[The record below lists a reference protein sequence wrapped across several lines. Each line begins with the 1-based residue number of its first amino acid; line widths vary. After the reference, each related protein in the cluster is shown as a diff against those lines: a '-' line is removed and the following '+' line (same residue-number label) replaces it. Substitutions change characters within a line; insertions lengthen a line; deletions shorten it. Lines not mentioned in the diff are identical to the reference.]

1 MKIFK
6 YHFLN
11 RLAAAPN
18 VFTQNDIDEY
28 HEVAELA
35 EEIKITVE
43 QLEREQDFR
52 NCL

>member
-1 MKIFK
+1 MN
-6 YHFLN
+6 HSE
-11 RLAAAPN
+11 AAPN

-52 NCL
+52 WGSNKSC